1 MVLKLEFAG
10 RSYGLALLYSFHF
23 EKTSTTFTH
32 HFHFYYYHCQNIQS
46 WRFIVNYQHYEKKSL
61 PSQQKKSNAIP
72 DEMQKTIFSWYFGNN
87 LQ

>member
-23 EKTSTTFTH
+23 EKTSTTFIH
-32 HFHFYYYHCQNIQS
+32 MYQPLLHYYYHCQNIQS

-61 PSQQKKSNAIP
+61 PSQQKKSNAFP
-72 DEMQKTIFSWYFGNN
+72 DEMQKT
-87 LQ
+87 